1 MSKQFIGAAIRPVPG
16 TIEITRMSIGEP
28 GLPRQFQWGSDTIQI
43 VQVLKTWRESGAC
56 RHGSGERYVRK
67 HWFEVM
73 LGSEDRADIFF
84 ERQARSGKSKSRWW
98 LHTIEKAVHDQTRV

>member
-1 MSKQFIGAAIRPVPG
+1 MSKQFIGAALRPIPG
-16 TIEITRMSIGEP
+16 TIEKNRMSVGEP
-28 GLPRQFQWGSDTIQI
+28 GLPRQFRWGSETIQI
-43 VQVLKTWRESGAC
+43 LQVLRTWRETGAC

-73 LGSEDRADIFF
+73 LSPKDRADIYF

-98 LHTIEKAVHDQTRV
+98 LYTIERAVHDKAGV